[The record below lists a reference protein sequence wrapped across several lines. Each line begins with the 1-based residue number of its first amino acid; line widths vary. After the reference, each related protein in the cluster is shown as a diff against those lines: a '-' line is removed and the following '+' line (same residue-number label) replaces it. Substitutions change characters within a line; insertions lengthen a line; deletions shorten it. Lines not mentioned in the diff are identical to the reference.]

1 MVFVLRVSCWA
12 MMVESYYSC
21 FWSWQFHLE
30 QLHLQRSVHSRF
42 AFPHEQELQFP
53 LQVHL
58 MSSLV
63 HFPTSGIVIQTG
75 TQLLSSLFQPKFDG
89 QGSSGCDEDT
99 IQIPKN
105 VDSRLEDVTILF
117 WYVTMEWCSYLS

>member
-1 MVFVLRVSCWA
+1 
-12 MMVESYYSC
+12 
-21 FWSWQFHLE
+21 
-30 QLHLQRSVHSRF
+30 
-42 AFPHEQELQFP
+42 
-53 LQVHL
+53 

-63 HFPTSGIVIQTG
+63 NFPTSGIVIQTG

-105 VDSRLEDVTILF
+105 DDSRLEDITILF
-117 WYVTMEWCSYLS
+117 